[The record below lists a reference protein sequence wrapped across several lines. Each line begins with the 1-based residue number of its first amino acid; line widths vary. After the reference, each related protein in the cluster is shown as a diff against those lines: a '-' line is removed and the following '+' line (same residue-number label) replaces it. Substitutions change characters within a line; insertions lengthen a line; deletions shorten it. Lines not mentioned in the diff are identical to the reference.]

1 MLILSNRNCLN
12 RQELFFP
19 FVNLGCNCNCDVVTC
34 GDNEMRSIGHQPKH
48 FQIFLGHVNNMEAH
62 SCFLLMVDVV
72 RFHETK
78 GSFHEALMVH
88 IVCVDGS

>member
-1 MLILSNRNCLN
+1 M
-12 RQELFFP
+12 Q
-19 FVNLGCNCNCDVVTC
+19 
-34 GDNEMRSIGHQPKH
+34 SIAHQPKH

-62 SCFLLMVDVV
+62 SCFLLRVDVV

-78 GSFHEALMVH
+78 GSFHEALMVY